1 MYAYWYMGSDGNWT
15 YQGNVS
21 ANSPEAAIEKLGG
34 KVLGGIT
41 PQCITQS
48 KKHSPDSF
56 TNILAGFDARN
67 DEIPPQP
74 SSAGRTFFGIF

>member
-21 ANSPEAAIEKLGG
+21 ASSPEAAINNLGG

-48 KKHSPDSF
+48 ANHNPDSF
-56 TNILAGFDARN
+56 ANILAGFDARN
-67 DEIPPQP
+67 DVIPPQP
-74 SSAGRTFFGIF
+74 SKTGRTFFGIF